1 MAQYTPF
8 GKIENHS
15 ELQRKITE
23 REYDKVLSFAV
34 GLGFKN
40 IFTQE
45 PSSSSKEF
53 IPDFD
58 LTGV

>member
-1 MAQYTPF
+1 MH
-8 GKIENHS
+8 KS
-15 ELQRKITE
+15 EKFTEINRKITK
-23 REYDKVLSFAV
+23 REYNKVLTFAV
-34 GLGFKN
+34 DIGFKN

-45 PSSSSKEF
+45 FASSSEEY